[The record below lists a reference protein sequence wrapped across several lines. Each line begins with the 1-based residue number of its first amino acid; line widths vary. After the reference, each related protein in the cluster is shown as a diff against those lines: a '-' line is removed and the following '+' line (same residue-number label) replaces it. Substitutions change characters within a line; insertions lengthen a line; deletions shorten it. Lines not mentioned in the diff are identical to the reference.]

1 MPSTIV
7 RGATGQP
14 GPVGYASGITT
25 GIFNEL
31 NFVIPDYI
39 PGIVAK
45 YGNSSYMLAMEI
57 LGRTNVE
64 EVNTTTNTYSHFEK
78 GRPFGSGLVATA
90 VTGVTAGTA
99 QNVTLKFPQSYNDAS
114 NGLTGLGTQSPFLL
128 NQIVKI
134 RSNGVKARV
143 TAITRTTGA
152 FVIQLTPLST
162 TALIITGT
170 TGTTLNAGEGLETF
184 GNQLAGEA
192 SDSQG
197 TIQQKMYRYD
207 NTATVLRASTK
218 SSDLAGMNKTQID
231 FGDGKF
237 YEPAL
242 AVMTMNLNMMMNI
255 EDAVMEGVP
264 SSNAGLTADGTAFV
278 GTNGVLPDVGT
289 RGSEVDYVIKNFQIG
304 DFQNLTNVLDANGGP
319 PEYHFLQDLLQRQDI
334 NNLLFGIYKN
344 GAIRYDSVGFSEE
357 AAVSYGFRG
366 FSTDTFDFFFHRYKG
381 FSAPSTFGYIPT
393 QGDYRAYFGFAVPQG
408 MTQDAKDSTS
418 RPYMQWVYQQN
429 PDITAG
435 QRIYSWDLGYTKA
448 TKTTI
453 ANNLYEQIAYVGS
466 RTIAAEQFSY
476 LRGIAS

>member
-1 MPSTIV
+1 MPSAIV

-14 GPVGYASGITT
+14 GTIAYPSGITT

-39 PGIVAK
+39 PGIIAK
-45 YGNSSYMLAMEI
+45 YGNSSYALVMEL
-57 LGRTNVE
+57 LGRSAVE
-64 EVNTTTNTYSHFEK
+64 TVNTTTNTYSHFEK
-78 GRPFGSGLVATA
+78 GRPFGSGLVA
-90 VTGVTAGTA
+90 G
-99 QNVTLKFPQSYNDAS
+99 NVSSTVPGAAINITLKSPESYNDGA
-114 NGLTGLGTQSPFLL
+114 TGTQSPFLL
-128 NQIVKI
+128 NQVVKI
-134 RSNGVKARV
+134 RSNGRKFRV
-143 TAITRTTGA
+143 TDITRTTSA
-152 FVIQLTPLST
+152 FVIEATPLGNYT
-162 TALIITGT
+162 LITGT

-184 GNQLAGEA
+184 GNQLAGES

-231 FGDGKF
+231 FGGGNF

-242 AVMTMNLNMMMNI
+242 AIQTMNQNMMMDI

-264 SSNAGLTADGTAFV
+264 YANTSDTGTV
-278 GTNGVLPDVGT
+278 GVLPTVEA
-289 RGSEVDYVIKNFQIG
+289 RGSEIDYVQYAFAIG

-319 PEYHFLQDLLQRQDI
+319 REYHFLQDLKQRQDI

-344 GAIRYDSVGFSEE
+344 GAISYASVGMSQE

-381 FSAPSTFGYIPT
+381 FGAAATFGYEPT
-393 QGDYRAYFGFAVPQG
+393 QGDYRAFFGLAVPQG
-408 MTQDAKDSTS
+408 TIQDAKDGQT
-418 RPYMQWVYQQN
+418 RPQLQFVYQQN

-453 ANNLYEQIAYVGS
+453 AENKYEQIAYVGS
-466 RTIAAEQFSY
+466 RVLAAEQFSI
-476 LRGIAS
+476 LKGVAS

>member
-1 MPSTIV
+1 MPSAIV

-14 GPVGYASGITT
+14 GPIAYPSGITT

-39 PGIVAK
+39 PGIIAK
-45 YGNSSYMLAMEI
+45 YGNSSYALVMEL
-57 LGRTNVE
+57 LGRSAVE
-64 EVNTTTNTYSHFEK
+64 TVNTTTNTYSHFEK
-78 GRPFGSGLVATA
+78 GRPFGSGLVA
-90 VTGVTAGTA
+90 G
-99 QNVTLKFPQSYNDAS
+99 NVSSTVPGAAINITLKSPESYNDGA
-114 NGLTGLGTQSPFLL
+114 TGTQSPFLL
-128 NQIVKI
+128 NQVVKI
-134 RSNGVKARV
+134 RSNGRKFRV
-143 TAITRTTGA
+143 TDITRTTSA
-152 FVIQLTPLST
+152 FVIEATPLGNYT
-162 TALIITGT
+162 LITGT

-184 GNQLAGEA
+184 GNQLAGES

-231 FGDGKF
+231 FGGGNF

-242 AVMTMNLNMMMNI
+242 AIQTMNQNMMMDI

-264 SSNAGLTADGTAFV
+264 YANTSDTGTV
-278 GTNGVLPDVGT
+278 GVLPTVEA
-289 RGSEVDYVIKNFQIG
+289 RGSEIDYVQYAFAIG

-319 PEYHFLQDLLQRQDI
+319 REYHFLQDLKQRQDI

-344 GAIRYDSVGFSEE
+344 GAI
-357 AAVSYGFRG
+357 SYGSAGGDAVTSAAYGFNG
-366 FSTDTFDFFFHRYKG
+366 FSTDTFNFHFHRYKG
-381 FSAPSTFGYIPT
+381 FGAEATFGYVPT
-393 QGDYRAYFGFAVPQG
+393 QGDYRAFFGFAVPQG
-408 MTQDAKDSTS
+408 MIQDAKDGQT
-418 RPYMQWVYQQN
+418 RPQLQFVYQQN

-453 ANNLYEQIAYVGS
+453 AENKYEQIAYVGS
-466 RTIAAEQFSY
+466 RVLSAEQFAI
-476 LRGIAS
+476 LRGVAS